1 MPATGD
7 KKPSCMSNMTPYV
20 LMFGL
25 GVHSLFEGIAVGM
38 GKSMDKVAMLTLA
51 IVMHKG
57 AAGMSLGTSMAKA
70 FPDRDNH
77 VLFLLFLF
85 AIFTPIGVLMGW
97 AVGEGSPITE
107 IIFNCL
113 AAGTFIYIACS
124 EVIIEEF
131 STPQNKWVKFLFYLI
146 GIAFIGSLKFVEP

>member
-1 MPATGD
+1 
-7 KKPSCMSNMTPYV
+7 MTPYV
-20 LMFGL
+20 LMLGL
-25 GVHSLFEGIAVGM
+25 GVHSIFEGIAVGL

-57 AAGMSLGTSMAKA
+57 AAGMSLGSSMAKT

-77 VLFLLFLF
+77 VIFLLFLF
-85 AIFTPIGVLMGW
+85 SISTPIGVMFGW
-97 AVGEGSPITE
+97 YLGEGSALTE

-131 STPQNKWVKFLFYLI
+131 STPQNKWLKFLFYLI
-146 GIAFIGSLKFVEP
+146 GMAFIGSLTFVEP